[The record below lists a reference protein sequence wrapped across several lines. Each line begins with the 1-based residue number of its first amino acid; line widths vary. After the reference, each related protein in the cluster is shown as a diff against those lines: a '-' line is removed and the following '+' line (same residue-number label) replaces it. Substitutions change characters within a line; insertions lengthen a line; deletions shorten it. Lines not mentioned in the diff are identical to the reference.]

1 MNPVLK
7 EIIEWIYCFIV
18 AIGLALVI
26 RYYLVTPTVVKQSSM
41 YPTLQNNERLILSR
55 TFRISGLKLDY
66 EDIITFEA
74 PTRMYTSEDEISQS
88 TPFAIYDEQEK
99 NAFLEFLYNVVD
111 VGKMSYIKRV
121 VGLPGDHIVIEE
133 GKVYRNGVLLEERY
147 LPEGTVTYSKI
158 FYDIIVPENTVFA
171 LGDNRSGS
179 GDCRHF
185 GCIPFEK
192 IEGIVEFRFWPFNK
206 MGAVE

>member
-88 TPFAIYDEQEK
+88 TPYAIYDEQEK
-99 NAFLEFLYNVVD
+99 NAFSEFLYNVVD

-206 MGAVE
+206 WGAVE

>member
-74 PTRMYTSEDEISQS
+74 PTRMCTSEDEISQS

>member
-1 MNPVLK
+1 MKVEFFGKPINLKNEIKLKESETKLLVQNAVSEKDK
-7 EIIEWIYCFIV
+7 EIIEKTKEMIEMV
-18 AIGLALVI
+18 AREV
-26 RYYLVTPTVVKQSSM
+26 
-41 YPTLQNNERLILSR
+41 
-55 TFRISGLKLDY
+55 
-66 EDIITFEA
+66 
-74 PTRMYTSEDEISQS
+74 
-88 TPFAIYDEQEK
+88 
-99 NAFLEFLYNVVD
+99 
-111 VGKMSYIKRV
+111 
-121 VGLPGDHIVIEE
+121 EE

-206 MGAVE
+206 WGAVE